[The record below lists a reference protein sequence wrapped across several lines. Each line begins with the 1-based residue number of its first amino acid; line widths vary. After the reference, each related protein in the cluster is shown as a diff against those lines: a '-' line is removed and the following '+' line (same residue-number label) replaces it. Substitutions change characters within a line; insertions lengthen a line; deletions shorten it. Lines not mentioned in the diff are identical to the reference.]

1 MGLTSFFTNLFGSAK
16 EKTSDFA
23 VQAENT
29 VEEIKDAA
37 EPILENAVDLI
48 SDVFDSIKEVI
59 AENTNPDY
67 KLVSETVVDVSEE
80 AVTDFDSEE
89 SEK

>member
-1 MGLTSFFTNLFGSAK
+1 MALQK
-16 EKTSDFA
+16 KKTTDFA
-23 VQAENT
+23 AQAETT

-37 EPILENAVDLI
+37 EPILENAADLI
-48 SDVFDSIKEVI
+48 SDVFDSIKEVLS
-59 AENTNPDY
+59 ENTNSDY
-67 KLVSETVVDVSEE
+67 ELVTETVVDVSED

>member
-16 EKTSDFA
+16 ETTSDLA
-23 VQAENT
+23 AQAENT
-29 VEEIKDAA
+29 VEEIKEAA
-37 EPILENAVDLI
+37 EPLLENAADLI

-59 AENTNPDY
+59 AENTNPDH